1 MSIDQLKEAATLGA
15 FIELTGGALSA
26 EGDPKRRALAAIK
39 AIGARHFFV
48 GSDAGLA
55 GRANHTDTLS
65 RAAGALRAAGVSD
78 ADLTLMFKDNPAYL
92 VKLR

>member
-1 MSIDQLKEAATLGA
+1 M
-15 FIELTGGALSA
+15 
-26 EGDPKRRALAAIK
+26 K
-39 AIGARHFFV
+39 AIGGSHFIV

-55 GRANHTDTLS
+55 GRANHTDTLAL
-65 RAAGALRAAGVSD
+65 AAKSLRTAGVSD